1 MLPLFLRWPFSE
13 LGSSIFHVVALTEDQ
28 KDRKSQIPPSRRPS
42 QTSGLAD
49 AIVIK
54 DADLFFLTNPDGT
67 VPLEDGHGLGLY
79 YHDCRY
85 LNGYDIR
92 LGGLRL
98 APLAATASR
107 GFMAKFELANLKMKV
122 INGQVL
128 QREEIEVRWH
138 RILDSQTPALDDML
152 TVQNFARQPAELS
165 VALTFRTDFEDV
177 YAVRGA
183 LAPSPELVQMPL
195 WTDGMLQFRY
205 DGKDGLYRR
214 LSIHFAP
221 SPDLIDG
228 TTVQYR
234 LRLAPRERT
243 QMRLS
248 LVIQETAERDASI
261 PAYRQ
266 PDVLDLEAKLQ
277 EASDKWLASVTD
289 IFSDSQLLE
298 EMIDRSLRDLRVLRM
313 KLQDKFFFAAGVP
326 WFATLFGRD
335 SLITAWQMLAY
346 DPGISAHTLR
356 LLASY
361 QGRRVDEWREEQPGK
376 ILHELRVGEA
386 AHIGLIPHTPYY
398 GSIDATPLFLMLIGR
413 HAAWTG
419 SLALFQELRESI
431 EGALEWISHY
441 GGIKAETYLAY
452 ASGPDKVLENQG
464 WKDSGDAIV
473 KKDGTLATSPI
484 AVVEVQGYAY
494 QALVSMADLYGRAGD
509 YPRARQ
515 LNRDAVDLRRRF
527 NRDFWMRDSQY
538 YALALEKDGKPVT
551 VISSNPGQ
559 ALWSGI
565 ADDEKAAL
573 TADRLMSAEM
583 FSGWGIRTLSEKE
596 TAYNP
601 LGYHLGSVWPHDTS
615 LIAGGFRRYGFDHHA
630 VRVFEGL
637 VKAASHFRSYQM
649 PELFSGFSDK
659 DYDAPVAYPAANHPQ
674 AWAAGAIPY
683 LMQVLLGLTP
693 AAFEHQLLV
702 RRPVLPEFVD
712 EIEVQRLRVGEAE
725 VDLRFERRPDHSV
738 GVQVLKKHG
747 RLDVIVTR

>member
-1 MLPLFLRWPFSE
+1 M
-13 LGSSIFHVVALTEDQ
+13 SS
-28 KDRKSQIPPSRRPS
+28 PRRAS

-67 VPLEDGHGLGLY
+67 VPLEEGHGLGLY

-85 LNGYDIR
+85 LNGYEIR
-92 LGGLRL
+92 LGGMRL

-107 GFMAKFELANLKMKV
+107 GFMAKFDLANLKMKAT
-122 INGQVL
+122 NGHVL

-165 VALTFRTDFEDV
+165 VALTFRADFEDV

-195 WTDGMLQFRY
+195 WTNGMLQFRY

-221 SPDLIDG
+221 FPDLIEG

-234 LRLAPRERT
+234 FRLAPRERT
-243 QMRLS
+243 QVRLS
-248 LVIQETAERDASI
+248 LVIQESAERDA
-261 PAYRQ
+261 PMPTYRQ

-277 EASDKWLASVTD
+277 DASDKWLASITD

-313 KLQDKFFFAAGVP
+313 KLHDEFFFAAGVP

-346 DPGISAHTLR
+346 DPSISAHTLR

-419 SLALFQELRESI
+419 SLALFHELHGPI
-431 EGALEWISHY
+431 ERALEWMSHY
-441 GGIKAETYLAY
+441 GGIHAGQYLTY
-452 ASGPDKVLENQG
+452 ASGAEKVLENQG

-473 KKDGTLATSPI
+473 KKDGALATSPI
-484 AVVEVQGYAY
+484 ALVEVQGYAY
-494 QALVSMADLYGRAGD
+494 QALVSMADLYGRAENHS
-509 YPRARQ
+509 RARQ
-515 LNRDAVDLRRRF
+515 LRRDAVELRHRF
-527 NRDFWMRDSQY
+527 NKDFWIPDSQY
-538 YALALEKDGKPVT
+538 YALALEKDRKPVT
-551 VISSNPGQ
+551 VISSNPGH
-559 ALWSGI
+559 ALWAGI
-565 ADDEKAAL
+565 ADDDKASL
-573 TADRLMSAEM
+573 TADRLMSADM

-601 LGYHLGSVWPHDTS
+601 LGYHLGSVWPHDTA
-615 LIAGGFRRYGFDHHA
+615 LIAGGFRQYGFDHHA

-649 PELFSGFSDK
+649 PELFSGFSDTE
-659 DYDAPVAYPAANHPQ
+659 YDTPVSYPAANHPQ

-683 LMQVLLGLTP
+683 MVQMILGLTP

-702 RRPVLPEFVD
+702 RRPVLPDFVD
-712 EIEVQRLRVGEAE
+712 ELEVQRLRVGQAE
-725 VDLRFERRPDHSV
+725 VDLRFERRRDHSV
-738 GVQVLKKHG
+738 GVQVLKKRG

>member
-1 MLPLFLRWPFSE
+1 MSE
-13 LGSSIFHVVALTEDQ
+13 DHKS
-28 KDRKSQIPPSRRPS
+28 RKSPTPRPRRLS

-67 VPLEDGHGLGLY
+67 VPLEEGHGLGLY

-92 LGGLRL
+92 LGGMRL

-107 GFMAKFELANLKMKV
+107 GFMAKFDLANLKMKV
-122 INGQVL
+122 TNGQVL

-138 RILDSQTPALDDML
+138 RILDSQIPALDDVL
-152 TVQNFARQPAELS
+152 TVQNFARQPAEFS
-165 VALTFRTDFEDV
+165 VALTFRAEFEDV
-177 YAVRGA
+177 YVVRGA
-183 LAPSPELVQMPL
+183 LPPSPELVQIPV
-195 WTDGMLQFRY
+195 WTSDLLQFRY
-205 DGKDGLYRR
+205 DGKDGLALR

-234 LRLAPRERT
+234 FRLAPRERT
-243 QMRLS
+243 QVRLS
-248 LVIQETAERDASI
+248 LVIEETEERDV
-261 PAYRQ
+261 PMPTYRQ
-266 PDVLDLEAKLQ
+266 PDVQDLEAKLQ
-277 EASDKWLASVTD
+277 DASDNWLASATD

-298 EMIDRSLRDLRVLRM
+298 ELIDRSLRDLRVLRM
-313 KLQDKFFFAAGVP
+313 KLHDHLFFAAGVP

-346 DPGISAHTLR
+346 DPSISAHTLR

-361 QGRRVDEWREEQPGK
+361 QGRHVDEWREEQPGK

-386 AHIGLIPHTPYY
+386 ARIGLIPHTPYY

-419 SLALFQELRESI
+419 SLALFHELHEPI
-431 EGALEWISHY
+431 ERALEWLSRY
-441 GGIKAETYLAY
+441 GGIQAGRYLTYAG
-452 ASGPDKVLENQG
+452 GPDTVMENQC

-473 KKDGTLATSPI
+473 KKDGTLAAFPI
-484 AVVEVQGYAY
+484 ALVEVQGYAY

-509 YPRARQ
+509 EARARE
-515 LNRDAVDLRRRF
+515 LNREAVELRRRF
-527 NRDFWMRDSQY
+527 NKDFWMADSQC
-538 YALALEKDGKPVT
+538 YALALEKDGRPVT
-551 VISSNPGQ
+551 VISSNPGH
-559 ALWSGI
+559 ALWAGI
-565 ADDEKAAL
+565 ADDEKASL
-573 TADRLMSAEM
+573 TADRLMSADM

-596 TAYNP
+596 SAYNP

-615 LIAGGFRRYGFDHHA
+615 LIVGGFRQYGLDHHA

-649 PELFSGFSDK
+649 PELFSGFSDTE
-659 DYDAPVAYPAANHPQ
+659 YDTPVSYPAANHPQ

-683 LMQVLLGLTP
+683 MVQTILGLTP
-693 AAFEHQLLV
+693 AAFEHQLIV

-712 EIEVQRLRVGEAE
+712 DLEVQRLRVGDAE
-725 VDLRFERRPDHSV
+725 VDLRFERRPDQSV
-738 GVQVLKKHG
+738 KVEVLKKHG

>member
-1 MLPLFLRWPFSE
+1 
-13 LGSSIFHVVALTEDQ
+13 
-28 KDRKSQIPPSRRPS
+28 
-42 QTSGLAD
+42 
-49 AIVIK
+49 VIK
-54 DADLFFLTNPDGT
+54 DADLFFLTNADGT
-67 VPLEDGHGLGLY
+67 VPLEEGHGLGLY

-92 LGGLRL
+92 LGGMRL

-107 GFMAKFELANLKMKV
+107 GFMAKFELANLKMK
-122 INGQVL
+122 ITNGQVL

-152 TVQNFARQPAELS
+152 IVQNFARQPAEFS
-165 VALTFRTDFEDV
+165 VLLTFRADFEDV

-183 LAPSPELVQMPL
+183 LAPSPELVQTPL
-195 WTDGMLQFRY
+195 WANGMLQFRY

-214 LSIHFAP
+214 LSIHFTP

-234 LRLAPRERT
+234 FRLAPRERA
-243 QMRLS
+243 QVRLS
-248 LVIQETAERDASI
+248 LVIQEAAERNVSM

-277 EASDKWLASVTD
+277 DASDKWLASATD

-313 KLQDKFFFAAGVP
+313 KLHDEFFFAAGVP

-346 DPGISAHTLR
+346 DPGISAHTLK

-361 QGRRVDEWREEQPGK
+361 QGRRVDDWREEQPGK
-376 ILHELRVGEA
+376 TLHELRVGEA
-386 AHIGLIPHTPYY
+386 AHLGLIPHTPYY

-419 SLALFQELRESI
+419 SLALFQELREPI
-431 EGALEWISHY
+431 ERALEWMARY
-441 GGIKAETYLAY
+441 GGIGAGTYLTY
-452 ASGPDKVLENQG
+452 AGSADKGLENQG

-473 KKDGTLATSPI
+473 RKDGTLATSPI
-484 AVVEVQGYAY
+484 ALVEVQGYAY
-494 QALVSMADLYGRAGD
+494 QALVSMADLYERAGD
-509 YPRARQ
+509 QSRAQQ
-515 LNRDAVDLRRRF
+515 LHRDAVELRHRF
-527 NRDFWMRDSQY
+527 NKDFWMADSRY
-538 YALALEKDGKPVT
+538 YALALEKDRQPVA
-551 VISSNPGQ
+551 VVSSNPGH
-559 ALWSGI
+559 ALWTGI
-565 ADDEKAAL
+565 ADDEQASL

-583 FSGWGIRTLSEKE
+583 YSGWGIRTLSEKE

-615 LIAGGFRRYGFDHHA
+615 LIVGGFRRYGFDHHA
-630 VRVFEGL
+630 VRAFEAL

-659 DYDAPVAYPAANHPQ
+659 EYDAPVSYPAANHPQ

-683 LMQVLLGLTP
+683 MVQTILGLTP
-693 AAFEHQLLV
+693 AAFEQQLLV

-712 EIEVQRLRVGEAE
+712 ELEVQRLRVGHAE
-725 VDLRFERRPDHSV
+725 VDLRFERRPDQSV
-738 GVQVLKKHG
+738 GVQVVKKHG

>member
-1 MLPLFLRWPFSE
+1 VQL
-13 LGSSIFHVVALTEDQ
+13 A
-28 KDRKSQIPPSRRPS
+28 PPRRPS

-54 DADLFFLTNPDGT
+54 DGDLFFLTNPDGT

-92 LGGLRL
+92 LGGMRL

-122 INGQVL
+122 PTGQVL

-138 RILDSQTPALDDML
+138 RILDSQTPALDDVL
-152 TVQNFARQPAELS
+152 TVQNFARQPASFS
-165 VALTFRTDFEDV
+165 VALTFRADFEDV

-183 LAPSPELVQMPL
+183 LAPFPELAQAPL
-195 WTDGMLQFRY
+195 WENDMLLFRY

-214 LSIHFAP
+214 LSVHFTP
-221 SPDLIDG
+221 SPDLIDS

-234 LRLAPRERT
+234 FHLAPRERA
-243 QMRLS
+243 QVRLS
-248 LVIQETAERDASI
+248 LIIHETAERDMPI

-266 PDVLDLEAKLQ
+266 PNVLDLEAKLQ
-277 EASDKWLASVTD
+277 DASEKWLSSVTD
-289 IFSDSQLLE
+289 IFSDSPLLE

-313 KLQDKFFFAAGVP
+313 KLHDEFFFAAGVP

-335 SLITAWQMLAY
+335 SLITAWQTLAY
-346 DPGISAHTLR
+346 DPSISAHTLK

-361 QGRRVDEWREEQPGK
+361 QGRRVDEWRDEQPGK

-386 AHIGLIPHTPYY
+386 AHLGLIPHTPYY

-419 SLALFQELRESI
+419 SLALFHELREPI
-431 EGALEWISHY
+431 ERALDWMSRY
-441 GGIKAETYLAY
+441 GRIDAGEYLTYATS
-452 ASGPDKVLENQG
+452 ADKVLENQG

-473 KKDGTLATSPI
+473 HQDGTLATSPI

-494 QALVSMADLYGRAGD
+494 QALVAMADLYERAGD
-509 YPRARQ
+509 HARAHQLRQ
-515 LNRDAVDLRRRF
+515 DAARLRRRF
-527 NRDFWMRDSQY
+527 NTDFWIPDRQY
-538 YALALEKDGKPVT
+538 YALALEKGGKPVT
-551 VISSNPGQ
+551 VISSNPGH
-559 ALWSGI
+559 ALWAGI

-573 TADRLMSAEM
+573 TADRLMSTDM

-630 VRVFEGL
+630 VRLFEGL
-637 VKAASHFRSYQM
+637 VKAASHFKSYQM
-649 PELFSGFSDK
+649 PELFSGFSETE
-659 DYDAPVAYPAANHPQ
+659 YDTPVSYPGANHPQ
-674 AWAAGAIPY
+674 AWAAGALPY
-683 LMQVLLGLTP
+683 MVQVILGLNP
-693 AAFEHQLLV
+693 RAFEHLLRV
-702 RRPVLPEFVD
+702 RRPVLPDFVD
-712 EIEVQRLRVGEAE
+712 ELEVQRLRVGEAE
-725 VDLRFERRPDHSV
+725 VDLRFERRPDQSV

-747 RLDVIVTR
+747 QLDVIVTR